1 MEVVL
6 ETWTLVAGRDPDWAE
21 VLVTDG
27 DVNLSK
33 ERQTKS
39 VKRIPPF
46 ITECLKLDHQT
57 QQLDCNL

>member
-6 ETWTLVAGRDPDWAE
+6 ETWTLVVGKDPDWAE

-33 ERQTKS
+33 ESQTKT
-39 VKRIPPF
+39 VKEDTTFYHRMP
-46 ITECLKLDHQT
+46 
-57 QQLDCNL
+57 

>member
-6 ETWTLVAGRDPDWAE
+6 ETWTLVAGKDPDWAE

-33 ERQTKS
+33 ERQTKT
-39 VKRIPPF
+39 VKEDTIFYHRMP
-46 ITECLKLDHQT
+46 
-57 QQLDCNL
+57 